1 MIKRWYE
8 SEQRVNYFMLDKHY
22 REIENLLP
30 NCVLLGDAV
39 SDRYAVDWSAE
50 HAYQPAIVV
59 RPKRLED
66 VSTLLGYC
74 NDNALSVVTQG
85 GLTGLSGGA
94 TPQQDEIVLSLELLS
109 GITELDQQ
117 SMTLSAL
124 AGTPLS
130 VLQEAAQAAGF
141 YLPLDLGARGSCTI
155 GGNVATNAG
164 GNQVLYYGMT
174 RALVLG
180 LTAVTADGTVVRS
193 MNKML
198 KNNAG
203 YDIKQLFIGSE
214 GTLGVVTEVV
224 LRLYPQAVSKKS
236 ALCAF
241 SNFDDVVEFLQ
252 AMQRRL
258 PKVTAFELMWS
269 NYTERVYAMNPGYS
283 DPFNKKYPLYV
294 LIEAEGGDQ
303 DRDSQLFDE
312 VLADYLEQGG
322 LLDAVIAQSHSDA
335 EKFWQIRD
343 GVMSILSNIK
353 HRANFDV
360 GVPISVMSEF
370 VQRVEQTLLKSIND
384 LQLCTFGHMA
394 DGNLHLL
401 AWTNSGSDVLK
412 EQAVESIYQQV
423 YKIVG
428 DMNGT
433 VSAEHGIGAMKRK
446 YLHLCRSEEEI
457 ALMKLLKQAM
467 DPKGILNPNRVF

>member
-1 MIKRWYE
+1 
-8 SEQRVNYFMLDKHY
+8 
-22 REIENLLP
+22 
-30 NCVLLGDAV
+30 
-39 SDRYAVDWSAE
+39 
-50 HAYQPAIVV
+50 V

-241 SNFDDVVEFLQ
+241 SNFDDVVKFLH

-269 NYTERVYAMNPGYS
+269 NYTERVYAMNPSYS

-294 LIEAEGGDQ
+294 LIEAEGGDP

>member
-50 HAYQPAIVV
+50 HTYQPAIVV

-241 SNFDDVVEFLQ
+241 SNFDDVVKFLH

-269 NYTERVYAMNPGYS
+269 SYTERVYVMNPSYS

-294 LIEAEGGDQ
+294 LIEAEGGDP

>member
-1 MIKRWYE
+1 
-8 SEQRVNYFMLDKHY
+8 MLDKHY
-22 REIENLLP
+22 REIADLLP
-30 NCVLLGDAV
+30 NCVLVGDAV
-39 SDRYAVDWSAE
+39 SEKYAVDWSAE
-50 HAYQPAIVV
+50 HAHQPAIVV
-59 RPKRLED
+59 RANHLDD
-66 VSTLLGYC
+66 VSALLGYC
-74 NDNALSVVTQG
+74 HANGLSVVTQG

-109 GITELDQQ
+109 GITEIDQQ

-130 VLQEAAQAAGF
+130 VLQEAAQVAGF

-180 LTAVTADGTVVRS
+180 LTAVMADGTVVRS

-214 GTLGVVTEVV
+214 GTLGIVTEVV

-241 SNFDDVVEFLQ
+241 SHFDDVVKFLHV
-252 AMQRRL
+252 MQRRL

-269 NYTERVYAMNPGYS
+269 SYTERVYAMNPNYD
-283 DPFNKKYPLYV
+283 DPFTKKYPLYV
-294 LIEAEGGDQ
+294 LIEAEGGDLE
-303 DRDSQLFDE
+303 RDSQLFDE

-343 GVMSILSNIK
+343 GVMSILANIK

-360 GVPISVMSEF
+360 GVPVSVMSEF
-370 VQRVEQTLLKSIND
+370 VQRVEKTLLESVDD

-401 AWTNSGSDVLK
+401 AWSNTGSDTLK
-412 EQAVESIYQQV
+412 AQTVESIYQKV
-423 YKIVG
+423 YEIVG
-428 DMNGT
+428 DMGGT

-446 YLHLCRSEEEI
+446 YLPLCRSAEEI

-467 DPKGILNPNRVF
+467 DPKGILNPNRVL

>member
-1 MIKRWYE
+1 
-8 SEQRVNYFMLDKHY
+8 MLDKYY

-30 NCVLLGDAV
+30 NSVLVGDAV
-39 SDRYAVDWSAE
+39 SDKYAVDWSAE
-50 HAYQPAIVV
+50 DAHQPTIVV
-59 RPKRLED
+59 RPKRVED
-66 VSTLLGYC
+66 VSALLAYC
-74 NDNALSVVTQG
+74 SANRLSVVTQG

-94 TPQQDEIVLSLELLS
+94 TPQQDEVALSLELLS
-109 GITELDQQ
+109 GITDIDQQ

-124 AGTPLS
+124 AGTPLAE
-130 VLQEAAQAAGF
+130 LQQAAQDAGF

-241 SNFDDVVEFLQ
+241 SHFDDVVEFLQ

-269 NYTERVYAMNPGYS
+269 NYTERVYAMNPSYR
-283 DPFNKKYPLYV
+283 DPFNKKHPLYV
-294 LIEAEGGDQ
+294 LIEAEGGDLE
-303 DRDSQLFDE
+303 RDSQLFDE

-322 LLDAVIAQSHSDA
+322 LVDAVIAQSHADA
-335 EKFWQIRD
+335 EKFWQLRD
-343 GVMSILSNIK
+343 GVMSILANTK

-360 GVPISVMSEF
+360 GVPVSVMSEF
-370 VQRVEQTLLKSIND
+370 VQRVEQVLSETIND
-384 LQLCTFGHMA
+384 LKLCTFGHMA
-394 DGNLHLL
+394 DGNLHIL
-401 AWTNSGSDVLK
+401 AWTDSGGEADK
-412 EQAVESIYQQV
+412 AKAVAFIYQKV
-423 YKIVG
+423 YEIVG
-428 DMNGT
+428 DMDGT
-433 VSAEHGIGAMKRK
+433 VTAEHGVGAMKRK

-457 ALMKLLKQAM
+457 ALMRLLKQAM
-467 DPKGILNPNRVF
+467 DPKGILNPNRVL